1 MSIGVLN
8 TEDIQVKEPCNIVVI
23 THLTITIGTVVMGIY
38 SKLLCYTHLPV
49 RWHHNK
55 TSSLFVISSTIEFPS
70 RFIIH
75 TFIDSPVVICAS
87 NCI

>member
-55 TSSLFVISSTIEFPS
+55 TSSLFVVSSTTEFFS
-70 RFIIH
+70 RSIIN
-75 TFIDSPVVICAS
+75 TNIFPPVIICAS